1 MEENNQRKKPI
12 ILTIILTVLA
22 VLGGLFLILMF
33 IPVDDEEADNPEVE
47 EAIETAEDGSAD
59 TEVDAT
65 QNNAQNSTDIEPL
78 SVGTDAKSATIM
90 IYMNGSDLETQA
102 GEATEDISEMLDSG
116 IGDNVNVI
124 IQTMGTKRWQDYGI
138 SSQTSQIYRVNKGR
152 LELIK
157 DELGQLD
164 CTDPKTLSDFIAY
177 GAKHYP
183 ADRYMFVFWD
193 HGGGPVYGFGYDE
206 WQGEED
212 SLTLDEMREAFEENK
227 DVHFDIIGMDCCIMA
242 NMETCYAL
250 SPYCKYSV
258 LSEDFES
265 GLGWHYTNW
274 MKEFEENPGISTP
287 LLGKKV
293 IDGMINS
300 NEEDSESGGSSTMV
314 LINENAV
321 SGLFNAWI
329 EYAYRNT
336 DNLLDINYS
345 KQHVAKGK
353 GLISD
358 LVELWNGDNSNVTM
372 SDFYVSDM
380 LAIVE
385 SVGAEDEKTDAL
397 RSALKAS
404 VAYFGHTSDKNE
416 LTGLAVSLPYGDPE
430 YYDQLTKVYSNCGI
444 DEDYIDWLSKFVDS
458 EGAGNYHDY
467 SDFENS
473 WGGWGSYQGSIA
485 DACQTGGGSCP
496 TVGESCPPGGGSCAT
511 GGSSY
516 QYGGAC
522 ETGSCPDNGYYD
534 GNYGDEYN
542 DEGYIGDNWTYD
554 YDEGLWYQYDDGT
567 MYLYDDESDT
577 TYYYDENSDETYYYD
592 EDDGGWY
599 DTGW

>member
-1 MEENNQRKKPI
+1 MEEKTPRKKPI
-12 ILTIILTVLA
+12 ILTIILTILA
-22 VLGGLFLILMF
+22 VLGGLFLIIML
-33 IPVDDEEADNPEVE
+33 IPYDEEEAETQEAE
-47 EAIETAEDGSAD
+47 EAVETAEEYSDEA
-59 TEVDAT
+59 EVET
-65 QNNAQNSTDIEPL
+65 AQNSAEDPSGIEPI
-78 SVGTDAKSATIM
+78 SVGTDAKSATIL
-90 IYMNGSDLETQA
+90 IYMNGSDLETQ
-102 GEATEDISEMLDSG
+102 GGLATEDISEMLDSD

-124 IQTMGTKRWQDYGI
+124 IQTMGTKKWQDYGI
-138 SSQTSQIYRVNKGR
+138 SSKTSQIYRVNKGR
-152 LELIK
+152 LELVK

-164 CTDPKTLSDFIAY
+164 CTDKKTLSDFIDY
-177 GAKHYP
+177 GVKHYP
-183 ADRYMFVFWD
+183 AERYMFVFWD

-212 SLTLDEMREAFEENK
+212 SLTLDEMREAFEEHK

-265 GLGWHYTNW
+265 GLGWHYTGW
-274 MKEFEENPGISTP
+274 MEEFEKNPGMSTP
-287 LLGKKV
+287 LLGKKIV
-293 IDGMINS
+293 DEMVSS
-300 NEEDSESGGSSTMV
+300 NEEDGENGGSSTMV
-314 LINENAV
+314 LVNENAV
-321 SGLFNAWI
+321 SGLYNAWV

-345 KQHVAKGK
+345 KQHMAKGK

-385 SVGAEDEKTDAL
+385 SVGTEDEKTDDL

-404 VAYFGHTSDKNE
+404 IAYFGHTSDKNE
-416 LTGLAVSLPYGDPE
+416 LTGLAVLLPYGDPD
-430 YYDQLTKVYSNCGI
+430 YYDQLAEVYSNCGI
-444 DEDYIDWLSKFVDS
+444 DDDYIEWLEKFVDS

-485 DACQTGGGSCP
+485 DVCQTGGGSCP
-496 TVGESCPPGGGSCAT
+496 TGSGSCAT

-516 QYGGAC
+516 QYGGGAC
-522 ETGSCPDNGYYD
+522 ETGSCPDDGYYD
-534 GNYGDEYN
+534 DGSYD
-542 DEGYIGDNWTYD
+542 DGYCDDSYLRDNWTYD

-567 MYLYDDESDT
+567 MYLYDDESGT
-577 TYYYDENSDETYYYD
+577 TYYYDEESDETYYYD
-592 EDDGGWY
+592 EEDDEWY